1 MVLVG
6 HPEFMSF
13 VPLGFKEPTLYTVEP
28 RYSKPLYSKVLAITK
43 DFFYPRNSKIYG
55 REPGYNQT
63 SLKRAN
69 NFASPLAL
77 CYINLPLYFQ
87 KYCISQEHNLMMNQ
101 YRENTLHFLT
111 WLILFLL
118 RESDCKT
125 GNRSLSAC
133 PSKQNIT
140 FIRLNAVLIGQIYW
154 NKIKFS
160 SHFQ

>member
-43 DFFYPRNSKIYG
+43 DFLYPRNSKIYG

-69 NFASPLAL
+69 NFASPLVL

-140 FIRLNAVLIGQIYW
+140 FIRLKAVLIGQIYW

>member
-1 MVLVG
+1 
-6 HPEFMSF
+6 MSF
-13 VPLGFKEPTLYTVEP
+13 VPLGFKEPTLYTVQP
-28 RYSKPLYSKVLAITK
+28 RYSKNLYSKVLAITK
-43 DFFYPRNSKIYG
+43 DFLYPRNSKIYG

-69 NFASPLAL
+69 NFASPLVL

-101 YRENTLHFLT
+101 YREKTLHFLT
-111 WLILFLL
+111 RLILFLL

-140 FIRLNAVLIGQIYW
+140 VIRLNAVLIGQIYW

>member
-1 MVLVG
+1 
-6 HPEFMSF
+6 MSF

-43 DFFYPRNSKIYG
+43 DFLYPRNSKIYG

-69 NFASPLAL
+69 NFASPLVL

-140 FIRLNAVLIGQIYW
+140 VIRLNAVLIGQIYW

>member
-1 MVLVG
+1 
-6 HPEFMSF
+6 MSF

-43 DFFYPRNSKIYG
+43 DFLYPRNSKIYG

-69 NFASPLAL
+69 NFASPLVL

-87 KYCISQEHNLMMNQ
+87 KYCISQVHNLMMNQ

-140 FIRLNAVLIGQIYW
+140 FITLNAVFKSKFIGTKESFQVTFNNN
-154 NKIKFS
+154 NKKK
-160 SHFQ
+160 